1 MALKF
6 PLDVEKQMEQLRTIS
21 QPDVDQAQALYIRSI
36 FCKELDQP
44 LPRLNGQE
52 KEFERILFGLETV
65 GFDLTKRVS
74 IGALPDEFIQQ
85 EFAPWNRLVWPAY
98 RVRRAMSCLLDT
110 QNGYHRRL
118 NNLFVETLNGL
129 LSHRQPELRL
139 RLRDIDL
146 SIQPPSD
153 ISWDGYL
160 ELEMKR
166 AFLLSARKSG
176 GYRDLDQSSDIINQL
191 RNEQATREKR
201 LSDIQDPI
209 IRQTSAIRALA
220 LYNCA
225 KAVELTNDFLR
236 GSPQDRSRRRITSRG
251 IKDQIDRFI
260 FNAREI
266 VNGFDPFF
274 RKELGK
280 LGQACHSL
288 IDASVFS
295 ITLPRSVRN
304 LVNQLASRQTENP
317 ILELWFAQRE
327 AINARLLDPTTT
339 AVVVSLPT
347 SSGKTLLA
355 ELAVI
360 QAYEDDPESRIVYL
374 APTRALVTQVSLTL
388 RRDLQGLGPKIR
400 VATPVFELNPVESDI
415 LRGDYNVLVTTPEKL
430 DLLIKTNHES
440 VENLS
445 LVVVDEAHN
454 MAEEERGAR
463 LELLLATLR
472 RERDCRF
479 LLLTPFAKNAR
490 ELSFWLGEKQGAH
503 IVLDW
508 KPNDRVVGV
517 FKKGRKKPKASK
529 RPLLFHSLESVH
541 SDCPAEVEIDLG
553 NVPEN
558 TTTKERIAIEGT
570 RKWASVKTGGV
581 LLLAASRSSAVER
594 AKSLAQDR
602 PEVNGHPSI
611 DLVCRFLDTEAGG
624 DHPLSYLLKRGVA
637 FHHAGLSPEAR
648 YFVERL
654 VEEGSIS
661 IICATTTLAQGVD
674 FPLSAT
680 VIEGYHRRRKIKG
693 QWVTEEIRPW
703 ELWNIAGRVG
713 RTLQDSV
720 GTVAFASRTADDTNK
735 IQEFLNREANMVVSS
750 LIDTL
755 AKLEGQDVTF
765 GIDLVNSH
773 KSLSAF
779 LQFLMHAL
787 AIVGEEL
794 LREELEDLLRSSLAY
809 LEAQKES
816 QAMADQLIRLARK
829 YIDDLEHRKG
839 SRLDAFA
846 KLADGTGFSSPSVDK
861 IFSDWRNQTQLFE
874 WKAADLFP
882 VAGKPSSTLSD
893 VMRTLGTIPEIRLG
907 DHEIGTFN
915 PVRIARI
922 TTAWVNGRP
931 LIDIATDEYN
941 GDLLECTRHIYS
953 AITNLVPW
961 GLRAIQKVSFAGRDD
976 VEWAEMDLIPSMV
989 FHGVRSREA
998 IALRMLNVPRFL
1010 AENMATR
1017 IRELGIPLDKID
1029 TWLSEASKDE
1039 WTRSLPIGASIKGP
1053 ECKLLWEI
1061 IDGHKPWRSI
1071 NEMNMGNGT

>member
-1 MALKF
+1 MAIQF
-6 PLDVEKQMEQLRTIS
+6 PLDVGRQIEQLKKIS
-21 QPDVDQAQALYIRSI
+21 QPDVEQAQGLYIRSI
-36 FCKELDQP
+36 FCKELKQP
-44 LPRLNGQE
+44 LPSLNGQE

-74 IGALPDEFIQQ
+74 IGALSEQFSEQ
-85 EFAPWNRLVWPAY
+85 ELTPWKELVWPAY
-98 RVRRAMSCLLDT
+98 RIRRAISFLSHT
-110 QNGYHRRL
+110 QNGYHRQL
-118 NNLFVETLNGL
+118 NDLFVETLNGL

-139 RLRDIDL
+139 RLKDIDL
-146 SIQPPSD
+146 SKQPISD
-153 ISWDGYL
+153 LNWDDYL
-160 ELEMKR
+160 ELEVKR
-166 AFLLSARKSG
+166 AFLLSVRKYG
-176 GYRDLDQSSDIINQL
+176 GYRDLDSSSDIINQL
-191 RNEQATREKR
+191 RNEQATRER
-201 LSDIQDPI
+201 TLSDIEDPA
-209 IRQTSAIRALA
+209 IRHTSAIRALA

-236 GSPQDRSRRRITSRG
+236 GTTPSGSRRRITSRG
-251 IKDQIDRFI
+251 VKDQIDRFI

-266 VNGFDPFF
+266 ASGFDPFF
-274 RKELGK
+274 RKEMGK

-304 LVNQLASRQTENP
+304 LINELASRQTENP
-317 ILELWFAQRE
+317 ILELWYAQRK

-355 ELAVI
+355 ELSII
-360 QAYEDDPESRIVYL
+360 QAYVDDPESRIVYL
-374 APTRALVTQVSLTL
+374 APTRALVTQVNLTL
-388 RRDLQGLGPKIR
+388 RRDLQGLGPRIR

-415 LRGDYNVLVTTPEKL
+415 LKGDYNVLVTTAEKL
-430 DLLIKTNHES
+430 DLLIKSNHES
-440 VENLS
+440 VENIS

-454 MAEEERGAR
+454 IAEEARGAR

-479 LLLTPFAKNAR
+479 LLLTPFARNAR
-490 ELSFWLGEKQGAH
+490 DLSFWLGEKQGAH

-517 FKKGRKKPKASK
+517 FKKGRKKRKASE
-529 RPLLFHSLESVH
+529 RPLLFHSLASAH
-541 SDCPAEVEIDLG
+541 SDCPSDVEIDLG
-553 NVPEN
+553 KVPEN

-570 RKWASVKTGGV
+570 KKWASVKSGGV
-581 LLLAASRSSAVER
+581 LLLAASRPKAVNR
-594 AKSLAQDR
+594 AESLAKNR
-602 PEVNGHPSI
+602 PKVENYPSI

-624 DHPLSYLLKRGVA
+624 DHPLSHLLKRGVA

-654 VEEGSIS
+654 VEESSIS
-661 IICATTTLAQGVD
+661 IICATTTLAQGVN
-674 FPLSAT
+674 FPLSAA
-680 VIEGYHRRRKIKG
+680 VIEGYHRSKRIKG
-693 QWVTEEIRPW
+693 QWLKEEIKPW

-720 GTVAFASRTADDTNK
+720 GTIAFASTGAKDIRK
-735 IQEFLNREANMVVSS
+735 IQEFLMKDADIVVSS

-765 GIDLVNSH
+765 GIDLINSY

-779 LQFLMHAL
+779 LQFLVHAL
-787 AIVGEEL
+787 TVVGKES
-794 LREELEDLLRSSLAY
+794 LREELEDLLRSSFAY
-809 LEAQKES
+809 LEAQKKS
-816 QAMADQLIRLARK
+816 QAMADQLIRLAK
-829 YIDDLEHRKG
+829 NYIDDLEHRKG
-839 SRLDAFA
+839 SRLSAFA

-861 IFSDWRNQTQLFE
+861 IFLDWRDKTQLFD
-874 WKAADLFP
+874 WKTVDLFP
-882 VAGKPSSTLSD
+882 VEEKVSDTLSN

-907 DHEIGTFN
+907 DHESGTFN

-922 TTAWVNGRP
+922 TTAWVNGRS
-931 LIDIATDEYN
+931 LLDIATNEYD

-989 FHGVRSREA
+989 FHGVRSKEA

-1017 IRELGIPLDKID
+1017 IRKLNISLEKVD
-1029 TWLSEASKDE
+1029 TWLSETSKDD
-1039 WTRSLPIGASIKGP
+1039 WSQSLPIGSSINGP

-1061 IDGHKPWRSI
+1061 IDGHKPWKSI
-1071 NEMNMGNGT
+1071 NEMDMRNGS